1 LSEAIVTFDVAKALA
16 IRKNKIKGAQA
27 ALDTQVLKDSNYFC
41 PQAEGDLIKS
51 SIAQSRIGEGLLIW
65 ATPYAHAQ
73 YYGLPKKSLDVNP
86 NARMKW
92 FEEAKVRHLEDW
104 RALTKGT
111 IRG

>member
-1 LSEAIVTFDVAKALA
+1 MSKVTVTFNVPKALA
-16 IRKNKIKGAQA
+16 IRREMIKGAQA
-27 ALDTQVLKDSNYFC
+27 ALDIQVLKDSNYFC

-92 FEEAKVRHLEDW
+92 FEEAKSRHLDDW
-104 RALTKGT
+104 LNMVKGKLHA
-111 IRG
+111 